1 MYHQIK
7 SSITQLNLIYII
19 CTNIG
24 VDKPGQIIYF
34 DHKGEV
40 MGTTSFNPG
49 MVYGAVENDGGCG
62 VHEIGNRG
70 TQQGMNM

>member
-1 MYHQIK
+1 MGHPVY
-7 SSITQLNLIYII
+7 L
-19 CTNIG
+19 G

-49 MVYGAVENDGGCG
+49 MAYGEFQLNS
-62 VHEIGNRG
+62 I
-70 TQQGMNM
+70 Q